1 MPYVP
6 PVEAQLVVAFPPAEA
21 LPAEDLPAVV
31 YPPFAALLV
40 AFVPRL
46 RAVVVPFVEDET

>member
-21 LPAEDLPAVV
+21 LPAEVHPPVATFPVAVV
-31 YPPFAALLV
+31 A
-40 AFVPRL
+40 RL
-46 RAVVVPFVEDET
+46 REVVAPFVEDEA